1 VDELGHKALID
12 AARAAGVQRF
22 VYVSGMGAASDHP
35 IDFFRT
41 KYEGERYLERRGLEH
56 VILRRSAFMEW
67 HAHAFNGANILKTG
81 KTTLIGSSA
90 SRVTSSRRAMWPGL
104 PLAL

>member
-1 VDELGHKALID
+1 MCRCQPCTDRSACLHGAWSYASRAVDELGHKALID

-56 VILRRSAFMEW
+56 VILRRSVFME
-67 HAHAFNGANILKTG
+67 
-81 KTTLIGSSA
+81 
-90 SRVTSSRRAMWPGL
+90 
-104 PLAL
+104 